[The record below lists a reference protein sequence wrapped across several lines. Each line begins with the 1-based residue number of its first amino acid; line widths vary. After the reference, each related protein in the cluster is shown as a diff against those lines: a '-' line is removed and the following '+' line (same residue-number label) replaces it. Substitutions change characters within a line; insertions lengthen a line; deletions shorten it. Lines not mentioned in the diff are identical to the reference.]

1 MKKGFIIYLC
11 LLFPLLASAESEPS
25 ENVVIEELTEYVRL
39 IPDKSG
45 TGIKEIKNST
55 QYIFRANRNAD
66 KALAMAYYDDYISI
80 NKASGGNV
88 TYSSFIGDEFFSD
101 SKACFVTASLP
112 KKGATAKVSVKR
124 TYKKP
129 EFMGKLL
136 IYQIY
141 DIEKAVV
148 KIEIPECLSH
158 RYRLEPRNMPEG
170 KYTVAEERHG
180 DKRIVTYTL
189 TNLKKNKRFADAPSI
204 NVTAPQILL
213 LGHFADTDDLYRYLL
228 DYIPTNDPGAL
239 TVTAKAKEI
248 TSECHTDA
256 EKIKAVNDFV
266 HATIRYLAVEH
277 GEFGH
282 RPDLASEVLRKRF
295 GDCKGS
301 ALLTRN
307 MLRSLGI
314 DARLV
319 WIGTPDV
326 GTDWSTVP
334 NVSSGNHMITAVML
348 PSDSIIFLDGTARY
362 SSHDNAPAEL
372 AGREAMIEDTPDHCI
387 IRRLPPCPPHRN
399 VRSEHITLTV
409 DDDRLLAK
417 STQCYSGTF
426 NNFIRQRADEYPPGL
441 RQEFYERTFCS
452 AMPGS
457 KPEKIIYTNAV
468 DSTLLSGTATI
479 HAAIK
484 NAGSTSYVDLAIATR
499 IENLKFDMTNRVS
512 DGVIGFPAILRCTV
526 SLEVPHDMSLGDL
539 PPDCEIEN
547 DWLTGAVT
555 GSTADDRHSIT
566 RSLVI
571 AIKKSVVPNN
581 MMEEYN
587 ADLARLIDAC
597 SSNIVLKTL

>member
-55 QYIFRANRNAD
+55 QYIFRANRSAD
-66 KALAMAYYDDYISI
+66 KALTMAYYDDDISI
-80 NKASGGNV
+80 DKASGGSV
-88 TYSSFIGDEFFSD
+88 TYSAFIGDEFFSD
-101 SKACFVTASLP
+101 SKACFVTVSLP

-158 RYRLEPRNMPEG
+158 RYRPEPRNMPEG

-189 TNLKKNKRFADAPSI
+189 TNLRKNRRFADAPSI

-228 DYIPTNDPGAL
+228 GYIPTDDPGAA

-248 TSECHTDA
+248 TSECRTDA
-256 EKIKAVNDFV
+256 ERIRAVNDFV

-307 MLRSLGI
+307 MLRALGI

-319 WIGTPDV
+319 WIGTPEV

-334 NVSSGNHMITAVML
+334 NISSGNHMITAVML

-362 SSHDNAPAEL
+362 SSPDNPPAAL

-387 IRRLPPCPPHRN
+387 IRRLPPCAPHRN

-409 DDDRLLAK
+409 EGDRLLAK
-417 STQCYSGTF
+417 STQYRSGTF
-426 NNFIRQRADEYPPGL
+426 NSFIQQLADEYPPGL

-457 KPEKIIYTNAV
+457 KPENVICTTAA
-468 DSTLLSGTATI
+468 DSTILSGTATI

-484 NAGSTSYVDLAIATR
+484 NAGSTSYVDPAIATR
-499 IENLKFDMTNRVS
+499 IESLKFDMTDRLS
-512 DGVIGFPAILRCTV
+512 DGIIGFPAILRCTV
-526 SLEVPHDMSLGDL
+526 SLEVPDNMSLGEL
-539 PPDCEIEN
+539 PPDCDIEN
-547 DWLTGAVT
+547 EWLTGAVT
-555 GSTADDRHSIT
+555 GSQAADGHSVT

-571 AIKKSVVPNN
+571 TIKKTDVPNK
-581 MMEEYN
+581 MMKEYN